1 MLNLTE
7 KAMLVRLSI
16 SQWTAR
22 KYDKKVSDQVAVEHN
37 TTSDVGR
44 YNKTLLA
51 LDAVKAIQKIASEAR
66 SYHYEQTLPWED
78 DGSRILPAANYMHY
92 MEDMRKY
99 KSQFE
104 AAAADLVGKYPA
116 LIEEAKRRLN
126 GMFNEADYPQ
136 QKNLIY
142 KYGFSITVNPM
153 PAAADFRVAIT
164 EDEVRRIQADI
175 EARIKDVQETAMR
188 ELWNRLYGAVEHMVD
203 RLTMQVKGQDAV
215 FRDSMISN
223 IADLCGLLPRLN
235 ITNDQDLENMRQ
247 EVETRL
253 CKYMPHD
260 LRNNSFER
268 RQAAREAQDILN
280 TMAAYMGREAK
291 DAA

>member
-1 MLNLTE
+1 MLNLSE

-51 LDAVKAIQKIASEAR
+51 LDAVKVIQKIANEAR

-78 DGSRILPAANYMHY
+78 DGSRILPAANYLHY

-104 AAAADLVGKYPA
+104 NAATDFVDKYPA
-116 LIEEAKRRLN
+116 LIEEAKQRLN

-136 QKNLIY
+136 QKNLVY

-153 PAAADFRVAIT
+153 PAAADFRVAIR
-164 EDEVRRIQADI
+164 EDEVSRIQADI
-175 EARIKDVQETAMR
+175 EARMKDVQETAMR
-188 ELWNRLYGAVEHMVD
+188 DLWKRLYGAIEHMVD
-203 RLTMQVKGQDAV
+203 RLTTQVKGQDAV

-247 EVETRL
+247 AVETRL
-253 CKYMPHD
+253 CKYMPHE
-260 LRNNSFER
+260 LRNNRFER
-268 RQAAREAQDILN
+268 YQAAKEARDILN
-280 TMAAYMGREAK
+280 TMATYMGREAK
-291 DAA
+291 VAA